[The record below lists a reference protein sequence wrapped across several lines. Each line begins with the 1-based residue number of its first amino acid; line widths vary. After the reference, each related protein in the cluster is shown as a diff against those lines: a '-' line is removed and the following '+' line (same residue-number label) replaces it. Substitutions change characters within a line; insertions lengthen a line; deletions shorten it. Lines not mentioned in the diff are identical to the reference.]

1 MTIATSPAG
10 LFNIVTAL
18 PRIRA
23 DRLVGVAATY
33 FPGQELS
40 DDYLWEKLCA
50 AEAAA
55 ERALRVFFCPTEI
68 VPQGSDE
75 VPTTRWIEEPGYD
88 YTPDMFSGDRW
99 GLIETR
105 QRPIISVTSMVFA
118 YPGLTG
124 NNFTVPPD
132 WFRVDKKFGR
142 INLVATTSVMTMPLN
157 SFILSVLG
165 GGRMVPLMLQIRY
178 RAGLTDA
185 ATRFP
190 DLLDLIKKMA
200 VLSLLEDQF
209 IPGSGSISADGLSQ
223 SISFE
228 AAKYQ
233 EAIDHKLSTLRDA
246 IHGQRVMV
254 C

>member
-10 LFNIVTAL
+10 LFSLITSV
-18 PRIRA
+18 PRLRA

-55 ERALRVFFCPTEI
+55 ERALRCFFCPTEI
-68 VPQGSDE
+68 VPQGSAE

-88 YTPDMFSGDRW
+88 YSPDMFSGDRW

-118 YPGLTG
+118 YPSLTG
-124 NNFTVPPD
+124 NNFIVPPD
-132 WFRVDKKFGR
+132 WFRIDKKYGR
-142 INLVATTSVMTMPLN
+142 INLVATSSVMTMPLN
-157 SFILSVLG
+157 AFILSVLG
-165 GGRMVPLMLQIRY
+165 GGRTVPLMLQIRY

-190 DLLDLIKKMA
+190 DLLDTIKKMA
-200 VLSLLEDQF
+200 VLSILEDQF

-223 SISFE
+223 SLSFE

-233 EAIDHKLSTLRDA
+233 EAIDRKLDHLRDA
-246 IHGQRVMV
+246 IHGPRAMV